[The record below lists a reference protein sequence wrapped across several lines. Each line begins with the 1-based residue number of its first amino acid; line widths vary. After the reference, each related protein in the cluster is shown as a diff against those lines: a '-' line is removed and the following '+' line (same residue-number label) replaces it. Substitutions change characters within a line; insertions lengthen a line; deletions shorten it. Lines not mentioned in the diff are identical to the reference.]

1 MDIVIVILGIV
12 AIFGLLGFIL
22 FLSGFRN
29 VKEYEKLAIYYLGN
43 YSGTKGPG
51 LVWIWPLISKTQS
64 VDLRET
70 VIEIPRQ
77 EAITVDNVTVFVTAS
92 VKMRVIDPGQ
102 AINNLLNIRGAV
114 THLGMT
120 TLREIIGKNSRKVL
134 LEQRN
139 RINNEI
145 LLALKTE
152 VEHRGIEVSL
162 TEIKEI
168 DIPEKKSTW

>member
-1 MDIVIVILGIV
+1 MDIVTIIFVIVLSLVVIAG
-12 AIFGLLGFIL
+12 IL
-22 FLSGFRN
+22 FLSGLRN
-29 VKEYEKLAIYYLGN
+29 VKEYEKLAVYYLGK

-51 LVWIWPLISKTQS
+51 LVWIWPAISKTQR

-70 VIEIPRQ
+70 VIDIPRQ
-77 EAITVDNVTVFVTAS
+77 EAITADNVTVFVTAI

-114 THLGMT
+114 THFGMMS
-120 TLREIIGKNSRKVL
+120 LREIIGKNTRKVL

-145 LLALKTE
+145 LLALKAE
-152 VEHRGIEVSL
+152 VEQKGIEVSL

>member
-1 MDIVIVILGIV
+1 MDIVIIIFGIV
-12 AIFGLLGFIL
+12 AIFGVLGFIL

-29 VKEYEKLAIYYLGN
+29 VKEYEKLAVYYLGN

-51 LVWIWPLISKTQS
+51 WVWIWPLFSNTQR

-70 VIEIPRQ
+70 EIDISRQ
-77 EAITVDNVTVFVTAS
+77 EAITADYVKVFVTAI

-102 AINNLLNIRGAV
+102 AVNNVINVRGAI

-120 TLREIIGKNSRKVL
+120 TIREIVGKNTRKIL
-134 LEQRN
+134 LQQRN

-145 LLALKTE
+145 LRALKAE
-152 VEHRGIEVSL
+152 VEHWGIEVSL
-162 TEIKEI
+162 TEINEI
-168 DIPEKKSTW
+168 DIPEEKSM